1 MASLTK
7 FRWAFPELKGPPTWE
22 AKSISLERPEKTSAD
37 SIVVVSVL
45 REATS
50 GFWKARQLV
59 PSKRHLHMQPR
70 DMPTQGDNAA

>member
-1 MASLTK
+1 MDHHL
-7 FRWAFPELKGPPTWE
+7 
-22 AKSISLERPEKTSAD
+22 AKPNPYPWNAPDKTSAD
-37 SIVVVSVL
+37 SIIVVSVL
-45 REATS
+45 PEVMS